1 MNHVTLKFQT
11 KAATHSLILILI
23 YIVSCLR
30 NHVLFYVILL
40 LVPAPTGAPY
50 AEVHWE
56 RWAADNFITFSL
68 NTFVTLDHNYSVMQ
82 SHATPCHT
90 MQYHAILCNTVQYL
104 TNTTTLKP
112 VNSWKEAELLT
123 KSFRNCLNPQK
134 LSQSQ
139 LSDCVQLNGDKT

>member
-50 AEVHWE
+50 AEVHLQTQ
-56 RWAADNFITFSL
+56 R
-68 NTFVTLDHNYSVMQ
+68 
-82 SHATPCHT
+82 P
-90 MQYHAILCNTVQYL
+90 
-104 TNTTTLKP
+104 
-112 VNSWKEAELLT
+112 
-123 KSFRNCLNPQK
+123 
-134 LSQSQ
+134 
-139 LSDCVQLNGDKT
+139 

>member
-68 NTFVTLDHNYSVMQ
+68 NTFVTLSLWITTIVSCN
-82 SHATPCHT
+82 P
-90 MQYHAILCNTVQYL
+90 MQYHAILCNTVRYL